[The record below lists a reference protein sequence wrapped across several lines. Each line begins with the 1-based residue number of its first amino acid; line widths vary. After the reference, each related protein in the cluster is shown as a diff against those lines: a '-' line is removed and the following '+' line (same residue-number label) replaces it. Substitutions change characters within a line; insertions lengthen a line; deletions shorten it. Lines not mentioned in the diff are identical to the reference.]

1 MIRTLR
7 RFFRLFRLILHT
19 VVGLFMAVAAA
30 LSARPEVWSQ
40 RWFGGLLNILN
51 LQLYSQGARD
61 VAPALVAG
69 NHQSWLDIA
78 VLATLKP
85 VVFVSKAEIRQWP
98 LIGWLSRSADTLFIE
113 RGGHGTKALNQDITT
128 MLAGGR
134 CVVVFPEGTT
144 TRGPGVRR
152 FQPRLFAGAIATGA
166 PILPFALRYREACAP
181 YVDEQTLVGNLWNLL
196 AEETLHV
203 EVHFGP
209 PLDCGESRD
218 AIAQA
223 TQQWA
228 ESALACPPRWTT
240 EAPIGAPS
248 ARVVEALKP

>member
-19 VVGLFMAVAAA
+19 VIGLFMGLAAA
-30 LSARPEVWSQ
+30 VSARPEIWSQ
-40 RWFGGLLNILN
+40 RWFRGLLNILN
-51 LQLYSQGARD
+51 LQVHSSGARD

-85 VVFVSKAEIRQWP
+85 VIFVSKAEIRQWP
-98 LIGWLSRSADTLFIE
+98 LIGWLSRSADTLFIA
-113 RGGHGTKALNQDITT
+113 RGGHGTKALNEDITA
-128 MLAGGR
+128 MLSTGR

-144 TRGPGVRR
+144 TSGPGVRR

-181 YVDEQTLVGNLWNLL
+181 YVGDQTLVGNLWNLL
-196 AEETLHV
+196 AEKALHV

-218 AIAQA
+218 AIARA
-223 TQQWA
+223 TQDWA
-228 ESALACPPRWTT
+228 SSALACPPRWAPAQPTGANT
-240 EAPIGAPS
+240 EH
-248 ARVVEALKP
+248 RCEA